1 MGSQLGLW
9 MGISA
14 ITMIE
19 FVALSCLLCCFLCT
33 DLGLGTTF
41 LLLLSGLSDLSSL
54 LAVSELP
61 ELTPLEL
68 CMPPLLSPFPPELCL
83 GRLSVWPTPFLMEPL
98 SEAGPLIVPLLR
110 LTLSKQRLE
119 EARIDARMLCLL
131 PRRTAKKEMFN
142 IQSKSDCLTFRTN
155 IGK

>member
-1 MGSQLGLW
+1 
-9 MGISA
+9 
-14 ITMIE
+14 MILPLNAE
-19 FVALSCLLCCFLCT
+19 LFSFLCCFLA
-33 DLGLGTTF
+33 DLDALEPTF
-41 LLLLSGLSDLSSL
+41 FSFWPGLSDLSSL

-131 PRRTAKKEMFN
+131 PRRTAKK
-142 IQSKSDCLTFRTN
+142 
-155 IGK
+155 